1 METLRFGNWIEL
13 TTLLSDT
20 LPEYQVSRAR
30 QEKLTK
36 EMREIICDFWK
47 VSSVVSVHRSNNRH
61 IVSIAKENIITQTV
75 NLIDNDMPKE
85 VFHPYQL
92 NSSSILPGGKLRAF
106 IIFMIY
112 RFKTFLCKSTHN
124 KKDGDEFVQW
134 MGSLHNAI
142 NEKDEL
148 PYSLIDFLCKNFRC
162 ARNHKTN
169 FFQWKCLM
177 GNFENEC
184 HITSSIQ
191 LGGIGTFYYL
201 EYFRAWSY

>member
-1 METLRFGNWIEL
+1 
-13 TTLLSDT
+13 
-20 LPEYQVSRAR
+20 
-30 QEKLTK
+30 
-36 EMREIICDFWK
+36 MREIICDFWK

-124 KKDGDEFVQW
+124 KKDGDEFVQ
-134 MGSLHNAI
+134 
-142 NEKDEL
+142 
-148 PYSLIDFLCKNFRC
+148 
-162 ARNHKTN
+162 
-169 FFQWKCLM
+169 
-177 GNFENEC
+177 
-184 HITSSIQ
+184 
-191 LGGIGTFYYL
+191 
-201 EYFRAWSY
+201 